1 MWHSKGENLRKS
13 NRDKDKRRRTTNVW
27 TILTEKGMDR
37 EKVYRWD
44 VERKAIFR
52 MIHEKLSSW
61 EEALFVQVKKKGLG
75 IKLVES
81 IKRPSHV
88 RTHLRV

>member
-37 EKVYRWD
+37 GKVYRWD